1 LCRYRAGISAIARF
15 IVIVPFLMNRIQLIK
30 LIAKSSICKC
40 PEIVPSMVFIR
51 KKDGSEYSSGGA
63 LDGPSTLVQRGYCYR
78 DSRGSYYGPKFQS
91 VEEARRFHKYYG
103 LRNAARLSRALKGMP
118 SSQLKEQAE
127 FFLGVECSVSTA
139 GSF

>member
-1 LCRYRAGISAIARF
+1 
-15 IVIVPFLMNRIQLIK
+15 
-30 LIAKSSICKC
+30 
-40 PEIVPSMVFIR
+40 MVFIR

-63 LDGPSTLVQRGYCYR
+63 LDGASKLVQRGYCFR
-78 DSRGSYYGPKFQS
+78 DSRGSYYGPTFQS
-91 VEEARRFHKYYG
+91 VEEARKFHKYRG
-103 LRNAARLSRALKGMP
+103 LRSAASLARALKGMS